1 MSSENKNDKVWH
13 EQQENI
19 LKKWSEIGSSYR
31 FMHDK
36 AYLYFE
42 KQNFR
47 FALPVIILS
56 TVTGTANFAQ
66 GSFPASWAVYV
77 PLFIGF
83 LNLTAGLLTT
93 VAQFLRVSELLEGH
107 RSASISYS
115 KFSRNISVELSLP
128 PDERSK
134 NGREFIA
141 SCRVELDRLI
151 EQSPNIPLHIVKY
164 FGKSFSDASFIK
176 PDILE
181 ISDVEIFKDSENKK
195 KLEEQRVME
204 MKDMENKRIME
215 MKKFELD
222 ILQKKQEHENNLIS
236 RIRKDEAKLRKE
248 FESQMKRKLDEARKN
263 LKNKQKIKAIEKK
276 KNLSIHTISN
286 SMSSLIKKLETSDKT
301 GTILTPI
308 NSDTSS
314 GSSSDSP
321 SPKTEED
328 VIDTVI
334 VDENTDSDSEPDSP
348 PSSPNHDGL
357 DNIVIDEENEIIYN
371 NNNLNEPE
379 DDLENEP
386 EDEHTVI
393 DISGTEL

>member
-1 MSSENKNDKVWH
+1 MSSENKNEKVWH

-47 FALPVIILS
+47 FALPVIVLS

-164 FGKSFSDASFIK
+164 FGKSFSDSSFIK

-181 ISDVEIFKDSENKK
+181 ISDVEIFKDSEKK
-195 KLEEQRVME
+195 KMLEDQRIME
-204 MKDMENKRIME
+204 MKDKENKRIME
-215 MKKFELD
+215 MKQFELD
-222 ILQKKQEHENNLIS
+222 ILQKKQEHENNLIA
-236 RIRKDEAKLRKE
+236 RIRKDEAKIRQE
-248 FESQMKRKLDEARKN
+248 FEDKMKLKLDEARKN

-301 GTILTPI
+301 GQMLTPI
-308 NSDTSS
+308 NTDTSS
-314 GSSSDSP
+314 PSSDSSSDTA
-321 SPKTEED
+321 SPKKDNDIVTTMDIKGESSDD
-328 VIDTVI
+328 VL
-334 VDENTDSDSEPDSP
+334 PQSP
-348 PSSPNHDGL
+348 ESSPTSSSKSSPASSPVHDGL
-357 DNIVIDEENEIIYN
+357 DNIVIEEENEIISSG
-371 NNNLNEPE
+371 
-379 DDLENEP
+379 DAI
-386 EDEHTVI
+386 I
-393 DISGTEL
+393 DISDNTV

>member
-1 MSSENKNDKVWH
+1 MSSENINNKIWH

-66 GSFPASWAVYV
+66 GSFPTAWAVYV

-93 VAQFLRVSELLEGH
+93 IAQFLRVSELLEGH

-141 SCRVELDRLI
+141 SSRVELDRLI

-164 FGKSFSDASFIK
+164 FGKSFSGSSFIK

-181 ISDVEIFKDSENKK
+181 ISSVEIFKDSEKK
-195 KLEEQRVME
+195 KMLEDQRVME
-204 MKDMENKRIME
+204 MKDIENKRIME
-215 MKKFELD
+215 MKQFELD
-222 ILQKKQEHENNLIS
+222 ILQKKQEHENNLIA
-236 RIRKDEAKLRKE
+236 RIRKDEAKIRKE
-248 FESQMKRKLDEARKN
+248 FEDKMKLKLDEARKN

-276 KNLSIHTISN
+276 KNLSIDTISN

-301 GTILTPI
+301 GRMLTPI
-308 NSDTSS
+308 NTDASSDSSSDTSS
-314 GSSSDSP
+314 PKKDNDIVTSIDVKGESSDDILPQSPESSPTSSS
-321 SPKTEED
+321 K
-328 VIDTVI
+328 
-334 VDENTDSDSEPDSP
+334 
-348 PSSPNHDGL
+348 SSPASSPIHDGL
-357 DNIVIDEENEIIYN
+357 DNIVIEEENEIVSS
-371 NNNLNEPE
+371 
-379 DDLENEP
+379 D
-386 EDEHTVI
+386 TVI
-393 DISGTEL
+393 DISDNTV

>member
-1 MSSENKNDKVWH
+1 MSSENQNYKEWH
-13 EQQENI
+13 EQQEKI

-47 FALPVIILS
+47 FALPVIVLS

-66 GSFPASWAVYV
+66 GSFPTSWAVYV

-141 SCRVELDRLI
+141 SSRVELDRLI

-164 FGKSFSDASFIK
+164 FGKSFSGASFIK

-181 ISDVEIFKDSENKK
+181 ITDVEIFKDSEKK
-195 KLEEQRVME
+195 KMLEDKRVME
-204 MKDMENKRIME
+204 IKDMENKRVME
-215 MKKFELD
+215 MKQFELD
-222 ILQKKQEHENNLIS
+222 LLKKKQEHENNLIA
-236 RIRKDEAKLRKE
+236 RIRKDEAKVREE
-248 FESQMKRKLDEARKN
+248 FEHKMKLKLDEARKN
-263 LKNKQKIKAIEKK
+263 LKNKRKIKAIEKK
-276 KNLSIHTISN
+276 KNLSIHTISD
-286 SMSSLIKKLETSDKT
+286 SMTNLIKKLETSDKT
-301 GTILTPI
+301 GSILTPI

-314 GSSSDSP
+314 ASSDSSSDNP
-321 SPKTEED
+321 SPKAEQD
-328 VIDTVI
+328 VINEVS
-334 VDENTDSDSEPDSP
+334 ESESDPESDSP

-357 DNIVIDEENEIIYN
+357 DDIVIEEENEIISN

-379 DDLENEP
+379 D
-386 EDEHTVI
+386 EHAVI
-393 DISGTEL
+393 DISENNI